1 MNVAHLRYARAVAR
15 EGSFGR
21 AARACSVTQ
30 PALSN
35 GIAVLERTL
44 GGRLFDRTAR
54 GVTPTPLGQR
64 LLPLIESTLQGLDTV
79 LAEARLAARQE
90 PRPLRVG
97 VSPLINRELIGG
109 MFEAASAAVPEH
121 EVVLRAGAV
130 PDLQSAL
137 AGAELD
143 LLLIPERDMAPV
155 FRRAVVA
162 RDPMVFIA
170 AKAGPEGDDP
180 EADGPAAVPIE
191 LRDTTAVP
199 LILPTDACGLAPFTR
214 RVFADSGLPL
224 PTYPGEAHDCRIL
237 QDWVALGLGSALLPG
252 PKVAAGTP
260 ARPVQH
266 GEVPV
271 TIAYQACWMPTSPL
285 RTEISGLVS
294 ALTAMS

>member
-1 MNVAHLRYARAVAR
+1 V
-15 EGSFGR
+15 
-21 AARACSVTQ
+21 
-30 PALSN
+30 
-35 GIAVLERTL
+35 
-44 GGRLFDRTAR
+44 
-54 GVTPTPLGQR
+54 
-64 LLPLIESTLQGLDTV
+64 
-79 LAEARLAARQE
+79 
-90 PRPLRVG
+90 
-97 VSPLINRELIGG
+97 
-109 MFEAASAAVPEH
+109 
-121 EVVLRAGAV
+121 
-130 PDLQSAL
+130 
-137 AGAELD
+137 
-143 LLLIPERDMAPV
+143 
-155 FRRAVVA
+155 
-162 RDPMVFIA
+162 VFIA
-170 AKAGPEGDDP
+170 AKASP

-260 ARPVQH
+260 ARPVQR

-285 RTEISGLVS
+285 RSEISSLVS

>member
-44 GGRLFDRTAR
+44 GGRLFDRPTR
-54 GVTPTPLGQR
+54 GVTPTPLGLR
-64 LLPLIESTLQGLDTV
+64 LLPLIESTLQGLDTG
-79 LAEARLAARQE
+79 LAEARLATRQE

-97 VSPLINRELIGG
+97 VSPLINRELIGR
-109 MFEAASAAVPEH
+109 MFEAASAAAPEH
-121 EVVLRAGAV
+121 AVVLRAGAV
-130 PDLQSAL
+130 SDLQESL

-155 FRRAVVA
+155 FRQAIVA

-170 AKAGPEGDDP
+170 AK
-180 EADGPAAVPIE
+180 GPAADDPGAIPIE
-191 LRDTTAVP
+191 LQDTTAVP

-260 ARPVQH
+260 ARPVQR

-271 TIAYQACWMPTSPL
+271 TIAYQACWMATSPL

-294 ALTAMS
+294 TLTAMS

>member
-1 MNVAHLRYARAVAR
+1 MNLAHLRYARAVAR

-79 LAEARLAARQE
+79 LAEARLATRQE

-97 VSPLINRELIGG
+97 VSPLINRELIGR
-109 MFEAASAAVPEH
+109 MFEAASAAAPEH
-121 EVVLRAGAV
+121 AVVLRAGAV
-130 PDLQSAL
+130 SELQ
-137 AGAELD
+137 
-143 LLLIPERDMAPV
+143 
-155 FRRAVVA
+155 
-162 RDPMVFIA
+162 
-170 AKAGPEGDDP
+170 
-180 EADGPAAVPIE
+180 
-191 LRDTTAVP
+191 DTTAVP

-214 RVFADSGLPL
+214 RMFADSGLPL

-252 PKVAAGTP
+252 PKVTAGTP
-260 ARPVQH
+260 TRPVQR

-271 TIAYQACWMPTSPL
+271 TIAYQACWTATSRL
-285 RTEISGLVS
+285 RTEVSRLVS
-294 ALTAMS
+294 TLTAMA

>member
-1 MNVAHLRYARAVAR
+1 MNIAHLRYARAVAR

-44 GGRLFDRTAR
+44 GGRLFDRTTR
-54 GVTPTPLGQR
+54 GVTPTPLGLR

-79 LAEARLAARQE
+79 LAEARLATRQE

-97 VSPLINRELIGG
+97 VSSLINRELIGR
-109 MFEAASAAVPEH
+109 MFEAASAAAPEH
-121 EVVLRAGAV
+121 AVVLRAGAV
-130 PDLQSAL
+130 SDLQDAL

-155 FRRAVVA
+155 FRRAIVA
-162 RDPMVFIA
+162 RDPVVFIA
-170 AKAGPEGDDP
+170 AKAGPV
-180 EADGPAAVPIE
+180 ADGPGVIPIE
-191 LRDTTAVP
+191 LQDTTAVP

-252 PKVAAGTP
+252 PKVTAGTP
-260 ARPVQH
+260 ARPVQR

-271 TIAYQACWMPTSPL
+271 TIAYQACWMATSPL
-285 RTEISGLVS
+285 RAEISRLVS
-294 ALTAMS
+294 ALAAMS

>member
-44 GGRLFDRTAR
+44 GGRLFDRTTR

-79 LAEARLAARQE
+79 LAEARLATRQE

-97 VSPLINRELIGG
+97 VSPLINRELIGR
-109 MFEAASAAVPEH
+109 MFEAASAAAPEH
-121 EVVLRAGAV
+121 AVVLRAGAV
-130 PDLQSAL
+130 SDLQVAV

-155 FRRAVVA
+155 FRQAIVA

-170 AKAGPEGDDP
+170 AKAGPA
-180 EADGPAAVPIE
+180 ADGPGAIPIE
-191 LRDTTAVP
+191 LQDTTAVP

-260 ARPVQH
+260 ARPVQR

-271 TIAYQACWMPTSPL
+271 TIAYQACWMATSPL

-294 ALTAMS
+294 MLTAMS

>member
-1 MNVAHLRYARAVAR
+1 
-15 EGSFGR
+15 
-21 AARACSVTQ
+21 
-30 PALSN
+30 
-35 GIAVLERTL
+35 
-44 GGRLFDRTAR
+44 
-54 GVTPTPLGQR
+54 
-64 LLPLIESTLQGLDTV
+64 V

-97 VSPLINRELIGG
+97 VSPLINRELIGR
-109 MFEAASAAVPEH
+109 MFEAASAAAPEH
-121 EVVLRAGAV
+121 AVVLRAGAV
-130 PDLQSAL
+130 SDLQRAL

-143 LLLIPERDMAPV
+143 LLLIPERDMAPG
-155 FRRAVVA
+155 FRRAIVA

-170 AKAGPEGDDP
+170 AKAGPA
-180 EADGPAAVPIE
+180 ADGPGAIPIE
-191 LRDTTAVP
+191 LQDTTAVP

-252 PKVAAGTP
+252 PKVAAGTQ
-260 ARPVQH
+260 ARPVQR

-271 TIAYQACWMPTSPL
+271 TIAYQACWMPASPL
-285 RTEISGLVS
+285 RTEISGIVS

>member
-44 GGRLFDRTAR
+44 GGRLFDRTTR

-79 LAEARLAARQE
+79 LAEARLAAREE

-97 VSPLINRELIGG
+97 VSPLINRELIGR
-109 MFEAASAAVPEH
+109 MFEAASAAAPEH
-121 EVVLRAGAV
+121 AIVLRAGAV
-130 PDLQSAL
+130 SDLQAAL
-137 AGAELD
+137 AAAELD
-143 LLLIPERDMAPV
+143 LLLIPERDMAPP
-155 FRRAVVA
+155 FRRAIVA
-162 RDPMVFIA
+162 RDPMVFLA
-170 AKAGPEGDDP
+170 AKAGPA
-180 EADGPAAVPIE
+180 ADGPADIPIE

-214 RVFADSGLPL
+214 GVFADSGLPL
-224 PTYPGEAHDCRIL
+224 PTYPGKRTTAAIL

-260 ARPVQH
+260 ARPVQR

-285 RTEISGLVS
+285 RSEISSLVS

>member
-44 GGRLFDRTAR
+44 GGRLFDRTTR
-54 GVTPTPLGQR
+54 GVTPTPLGLR

-79 LAEARLAARQE
+79 LAEARLATRQE

-97 VSPLINRELIGG
+97 VSPLINRELIGR
-109 MFEAASAAVPEH
+109 MFEAASAAAPEH
-121 EVVLRAGAV
+121 AVVLRAGAV
-130 PDLQSAL
+130 SDLQGAL

-155 FRRAVVA
+155 FRQAIVA

-170 AKAGPEGDDP
+170 AK
-180 EADGPAAVPIE
+180 GPAADDPGAIPIE
-191 LRDTTAVP
+191 LQDTTAVP

-260 ARPVQH
+260 ARPVQR

-271 TIAYQACWMPTSPL
+271 TIAYQACWMATSPL

-294 ALTAMS
+294 TLTAMS